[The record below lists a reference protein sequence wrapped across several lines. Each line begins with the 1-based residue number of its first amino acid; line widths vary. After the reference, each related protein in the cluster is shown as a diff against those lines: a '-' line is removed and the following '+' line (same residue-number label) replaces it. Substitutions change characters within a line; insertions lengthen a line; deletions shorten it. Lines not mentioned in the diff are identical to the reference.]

1 MDVFVEE
8 LGMGALIFV
17 VGRYLIQAAFNRGS
31 FICFD
36 TFNCMVRRAA
46 YV

>member
-17 VGRYLIQAAFNRGS
+17 VGRYLIQAALS
-31 FICFD
+31 VL
-36 TFNCMVRRAA
+36 TFLTAW
-46 YV
+46 